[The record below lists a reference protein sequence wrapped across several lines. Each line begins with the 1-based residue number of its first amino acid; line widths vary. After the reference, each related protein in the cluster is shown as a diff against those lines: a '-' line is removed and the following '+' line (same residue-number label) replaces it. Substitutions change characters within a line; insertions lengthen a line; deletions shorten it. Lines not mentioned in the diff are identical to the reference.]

1 MKRLLFVLVAL
12 LGSASFM
19 CGSAFGWGSITGD
32 VYDETTWEPL
42 AGKYVHAYD
51 EPGGTVI
58 EWAVTDSLGNYTLYE
73 LEQGLYYV
81 WVYGGE
87 NCASEWWEDT
97 PDPEQADPIEV
108 HDGETVYHIDFGLT
122 CEADYG
128 CITGRVTDEGTGQ
141 PINDAFVRVYT
152 DPFGDPVA
160 DAFTN
165 VYGHYEICELE
176 QGIYFVHAHAQGC
189 EGEWWD
195 NQCCPGDADTVE
207 VRAGQTTDHID
218 FALECEHPTG
228 CITGRVVDQE
238 TEEPI
243 HEAYVAI
250 YSSPRGAPV
259 AHTYTNE
266 HGVYEI
272 CGLEPGI
279 YYAFAHAYECEGEWY
294 NNRRR
299 PENADPI
306 EVHGNQITDGI
317 NFSLLCEHPGTG
329 CIVGRVTDEETGGP
343 INDAFVRVYTDPF
356 GDPVADAFTGIE
368 GYYEICELEQGVY
381 FVSAH
386 AHGCDLEWYENKC
399 CPREADSVEVR
410 AGQTTDHIDFTLDC
424 GEHTGCIVGRVT
436 NEETGEP
443 INDALVRIYTNP
455 FGDPVAQGFT
465 GWDGYYE
472 ICELEQGI
480 YFVHAHARECD
491 GEWYDNKSRPG
502 QADSVEVRAGQTT
515 DHIDFTLDCGPQN
528 LCIWGRVVDE
538 ETGYGINDALV
549 MAMMLDTSYAK
560 YTFTNQYGHYEICEL
575 IPGEYVIFAH
585 AGGYIGEFYD
595 NVYRWEEATPVSP
608 PEDGIDFSLGHR
620 YHDNKMIKGKVYCGV
635 DPAPGALVYA
645 YSENA
650 TLGQEP
656 VSSAT
661 TQEDGSYAIPGLSN
675 GTYIITASRVND
687 PTTSYPVPVT
697 IKNGDVNGIDI
708 HLGATRVEE
717 SVVTRT
723 SLRGM
728 FLSATPNPFRD
739 GIRLSYTIPAAS
751 MVKLQI
757 FDLSGRLVA
766 TLVDETLGQGVYS
779 AEWTPERLSSGLY
792 ISRLSCGEASLAQ
805 KIVFAR

>member
-19 CGSAFGWGSITGD
+19 CASAFGWGSITGY
-32 VYDETTWEPL
+32 VYDETTREPL

-81 WVYGGE
+81 WVHGGE
-87 NCASEWWEDT
+87 VCASEWWEDT

-108 HDGETVYHIDFGLT
+108 HDGETVYHINFGLT

-141 PINDAFVRVYT
+141 PINDALVRVYT

-165 VYGHYEICELE
+165 VYGH
-176 QGIYFVHAHAQGC
+176 
-189 EGEWWD
+189 
-195 NQCCPGDADTVE
+195 
-207 VRAGQTTDHID
+207 
-218 FALECEHPTG
+218 
-228 CITGRVVDQE
+228 
-238 TEEPI
+238 
-243 HEAYVAI
+243 
-250 YSSPRGAPV
+250 
-259 AHTYTNE
+259 
-266 HGVYEI
+266 
-272 CGLEPGI
+272 
-279 YYAFAHAYECEGEWY
+279 
-294 NNRRR
+294 
-299 PENADPI
+299 
-306 EVHGNQITDGI
+306 
-317 NFSLLCEHPGTG
+317 
-329 CIVGRVTDEETGGP
+329 
-343 INDAFVRVYTDPF
+343 
-356 GDPVADAFTGIE
+356 
-368 GYYEICELEQGVY
+368 YEICELEQGVY

-424 GEHTGCIVGRVT
+424 GEHMGCIVGRVT

-491 GEWYDNKSRPG
+491 GEWYDNKPRPG
-502 QADSVEVRAGQTT
+502 QADTVEVRAGQTT
-515 DHIDFTLDCGPQN
+515 DHIDFTLHCGPQN
-528 LCIWGRVVDE
+528 LCIWGRVIDE

-549 MAMMLDTSYAK
+549 MAMMLDTSYAQ

-575 IPGEYVIFAH
+575 IAGEYVIFAH

-656 VSSAT
+656 VSSAM

-675 GTYIITASRVND
+675 GTYMITASRVND
-687 PTTSYPVPVT
+687 PTTSYPVPV
-697 IKNGDVNGIDI
+697 IIENGDVNGIDI

>member
-1 MKRLLFVLVAL
+1 MNKKRLLFVLVAL

-19 CGSAFGWGSITGD
+19 CGSAFGWGSITGY
-32 VYDETTWEPL
+32 VYDETTREPL

-81 WVYGGE
+81 WVHGGE
-87 NCASEWWEDT
+87 VCASEWWEDT

-108 HDGETVYHIDFGLT
+108 HDGETVYHINFGLT

-128 CITGRVTDEGTGQ
+128 CISGRVTDEGTGQ

-160 DAFTN
+160 GAFTN

-189 EGEWWD
+189 DGEWWD

-272 CGLEPGI
+272 CDLEPGI

-329 CIVGRVTDEETGGP
+329 CIVGRVTDEETGRP
-343 INDAFVRVYTDPF
+343 INDALVRVYTDPF
-356 GDPVADAFTGIE
+356 GDPVADAFTN
-368 GYYEICELEQGVY
+368 VY
-381 FVSAH
+381 GH
-386 AHGCDLEWYENKC
+386 
-399 CPREADSVEVR
+399 
-410 AGQTTDHIDFTLDC
+410 
-424 GEHTGCIVGRVT
+424 
-436 NEETGEP
+436 
-443 INDALVRIYTNP
+443 
-455 FGDPVAQGFT
+455 
-465 GWDGYYE
+465 YE

-491 GEWYDNKSRPG
+491 GEWYDNKSCPG
-502 QADSVEVRAGQTT
+502 QADTVEVRAGQTT

-549 MAMMLDTSYAK
+549 MAMMLDTSYAQ

-595 NVYRWEEATPVSP
+595 NVYRWEHATPVTP

-620 YHDNKMIKGKVYCGV
+620 YHDNKMIKGRVYCGV

-656 VSSAT
+656 VSSAM
-661 TQEDGSYAIPGLSN
+661 TQKDGSYAIPGLSN

-697 IKNGDVNGIDI
+697 IKNGDVDGIDV